1 MKFGER
7 VIISNVRIPHLSL
20 LKRLVIVYRA
30 YISDLLPV
38 ACSFLMPLGLPI
50 ASWSNFVPISSS
62 LVYLSYFRVS
72 QFIFLIISN
81 SAMFR
86 SPQLQLQ
93 LRGPK
98 RAQSLTSSELAGAV
112 AVPGIKVWGL

>member
-20 LKRLVIVYRA
+20 LERLVIVYRA

-86 SPQLQLQ
+86 SPQLQL
-93 LRGPK
+93 RGPK